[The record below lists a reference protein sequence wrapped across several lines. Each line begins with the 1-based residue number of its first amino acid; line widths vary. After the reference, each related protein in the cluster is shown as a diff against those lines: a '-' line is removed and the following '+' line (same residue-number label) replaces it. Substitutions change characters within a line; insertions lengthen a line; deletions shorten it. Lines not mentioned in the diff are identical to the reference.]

1 MLKILVNTLT
11 TLTLSM
17 VSHFGGF
24 FVSKNLNAFFLV
36 LGRQYPVDIHSCP
49 IYANLPSE
57 METKIF
63 EPTPEG
69 CACDQYC
76 RNVYHDRWRGFC
88 HGSWVFQPNS
98 YNPRIGMS
106 SMSSLTVVPVGVFC
120 LSSASVPSFPS
131 RFNSF
136 PSVPVLLPIRGLL
149 GWHRKNLQVI
159 YKVGN
164 RE

>member
-88 HGSWVFQPNS
+88 HGSWVFQAKFLQPQNWNVIDVIS
-98 YNPRIGMS
+98 YCGSCGCLLP
-106 SMSSLTVVPVGVFC
+106 VFC
-120 LSSASVPSFPS
+120 QCSFFS
-131 RFNSF
+131 ISF
-136 PSVPVLLPIRGLL
+136 
-149 GWHRKNLQVI
+149 
-159 YKVGN
+159 
-164 RE
+164 